1 MYVRKG
7 VRNVSGVK
15 GPLTLTRTAR
25 PDGGIHASGYSF
37 DIRRDYANGRQA
49 EAFQFMLDRLQAL
62 NLIAWTRDTDTIHIT
77 ASREGR
83 RILDETRG

>member
-1 MYVRKG
+1 
-7 VRNVSGVK
+7 VK
-15 GPLTLTRTAR
+15 APLTVVRTVR
-25 PDGGIHASGYSF
+25 PNATIHSTGYAF
-37 DIRRDYANGRQA
+37 DISRNYANGRQA

-83 RILDETRG
+83 SLLQVGGG